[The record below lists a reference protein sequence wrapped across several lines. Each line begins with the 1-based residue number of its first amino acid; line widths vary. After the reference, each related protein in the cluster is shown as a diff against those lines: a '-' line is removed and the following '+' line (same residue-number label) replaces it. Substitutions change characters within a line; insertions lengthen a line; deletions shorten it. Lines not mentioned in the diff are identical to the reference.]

1 MPTVKKKYK
10 KVDQHRFMK
19 ILGGRKMAMR
29 QIQDAN
35 DLARTKADIEEWNKV
50 VNFGLP
56 DITDLD
62 GPAEC

>member
-10 KVDQHRFMK
+10 KVDQQRFMK

-35 DLARTKADIEEWNKV
+35 DMAQIRADVDKWNALI
-50 VNFGLP
+50 NFGLP
-56 DITDLD
+56 EITDME